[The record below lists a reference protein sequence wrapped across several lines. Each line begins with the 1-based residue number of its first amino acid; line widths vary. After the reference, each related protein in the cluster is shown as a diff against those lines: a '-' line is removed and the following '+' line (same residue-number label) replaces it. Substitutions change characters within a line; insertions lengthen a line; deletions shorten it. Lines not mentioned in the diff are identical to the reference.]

1 MTKINLEV
9 LGHRILVKPDV
20 IDEVSEGGIIQ
31 IITDRQMRLERAGA
45 KTGTIVDIGPTA
57 WGGIG
62 HEWAGIGDD
71 IVFSKYGGKPIADPI
86 TEEEYL
92 IMNDEDVLCIIH
104 KEGRD

>member
-1 MTKINLEV
+1 MTKLNLEV
-9 LGHRILVKPDV
+9 LGHRVLVKPDV

-31 IITDRQMRLERAGA
+31 IITEKQMRLERAGA
-45 KTGTIVDIGPTA
+45 KTGIIIELG
-57 WGGIG
+57 
-62 HEWAGIGDD
+62 AGVWPEEDNWVEVGDYV
-71 IVFSKYGGKPIADPI
+71 VFSKYGGKPIQDPI